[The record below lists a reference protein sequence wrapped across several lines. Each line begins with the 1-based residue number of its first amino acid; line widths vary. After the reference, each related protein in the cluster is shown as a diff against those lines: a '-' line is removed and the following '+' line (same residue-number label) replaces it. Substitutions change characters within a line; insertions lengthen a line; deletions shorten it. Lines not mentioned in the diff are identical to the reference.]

1 MKDGIPDAGD
11 IVYLYVGPSKGNEQ
25 DGHRPVVVVTDHLM
39 NEVTG
44 RFIGLPVTSRI
55 RGWATEIPV
64 SALSRPSVA
73 LVDQLRSW
81 SYVARECRFEGEVV
95 SPDEMSAVK
104 HAIRE
109 FMSL

>member
-1 MKDGIPDAGD
+1 MKDGIPEAGN

-25 DGHRPVVVVTDHLM
+25 DGYRPVVVVSDSVM

-44 RFIGLPVTSRI
+44 RFVGLPITSTV
-55 RGWATEIPV
+55 RGWQTEIRI
-64 SALSRPSVA
+64 STLREECVA

-81 SYVARECRFEGEVV
+81 SFKARPCRFENESVL
-95 SPDEMSAVK
+95 PEEFQAIK

-109 FMSL
+109 FLDL